1 MRVTNLGAAA
11 PGADPR
17 RYALSV
23 LNMALGGGVS
33 SRLFQRLREREAL
46 VYSVGSFAEQY
57 SDSDLLGMYLVTDH
71 RVERT

>member
-1 MRVTNLGAAA
+1 MMRVTNLGAAA

-17 RYALSV
+17 RYAQSV

-57 SDSDLLGMYLVTDH
+57 SDSDLLGSIWRQT
-71 RVERT
+71 TA